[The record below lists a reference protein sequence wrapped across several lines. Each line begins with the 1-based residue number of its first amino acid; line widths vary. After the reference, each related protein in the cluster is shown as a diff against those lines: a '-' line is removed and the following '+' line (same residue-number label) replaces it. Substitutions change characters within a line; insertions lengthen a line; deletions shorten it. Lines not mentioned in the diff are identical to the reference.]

1 VSGPGL
7 AHPEWAAPLL
17 GAWALLALAAALA
30 CWRARRALS
39 RLGARGLSAG
49 GGRDAALAG
58 ALLAIAVALLGPQL
72 GTRTVAVPADGIDL
86 VVALDVSRSMDAA
99 DVAPSRLARAREAAR
114 GVLLGLAPG
123 DRAALAVYAGH
134 GALLTP
140 LTHDAAALVE
150 LLPALDTEWM
160 TDRGSRAWTGVEAA
174 LSAFEAESERPRVM
188 LALGD
193 GERAHLAPDDLF
205 EALARSHVRVV
216 AGAIGSEG
224 GTALM
229 GPAGPL
235 LDWDGEAVVTRR
247 ETRGFERFAAA
258 SGGEVLLADAW
269 GVLDPAALHAAARRG
284 LRPGPGGTVLREL
297 PATHA
302 ALPAAVAFALL
313 LAECLANSRLRLPRR
328 AGVAAAALLALGAG
342 GTSLAELEARVA
354 HEPENAR
361 ALVALGVARAE
372 AGDAEEAVHAFSAAV
387 VRAREPELVALASYD
402 LGVALLELGDF
413 AGASDAFFD
422 ALAHAPGDRQAKFN
436 LEWAL
441 RALSKQAPPP
451 PAQAQQPPEEPPDEH
466 EEADEP
472 QPGEPEPDAAAAE
485 PPPPTESERGGEG
498 ASAAPRAPLTPEE
511 VARWL
516 DAVRDVP
523 PAAARRALDPSGGP
537 RSGPQ
542 W

>member
-1 VSGPGL
+1 VSAPAF
-7 AHPEWAAPLL
+7 AHAEWAAPLFA
-17 GAWALLALAAALA
+17 AWALLALAAALA
-30 CWRARRALS
+30 WGRARRALR
-39 RLGARGLSAG
+39 RLGARALPAG
-49 GGRDAALAG
+49 GARDAALAA

-99 DVAPSRLARAREAAR
+99 DAAPSRLARAREAAR

-140 LTHDAAALVE
+140 LTHDTAALVE

-160 TDRGSRAWTGVEAA
+160 TDRGSRAWTGIEAA
-174 LSAFEAESERPRVM
+174 LPAFEAESERPRVL

-205 EALARSHVRVV
+205 DALARSRVRVV
-216 AGAIGSEG
+216 AGAIGSEEG
-224 GTALM
+224 AALM

-235 LDWDGEAVVTRR
+235 LDWNGDTVVTRR

-258 SGGEVLLADAW
+258 TGGEVLVADAW
-269 GVLDPAALHAAARRG
+269 GTLDPAALLAAARRG

-297 PATHA
+297 PATHT
-302 ALPAAVAFALL
+302 ALPAALAFALL
-313 LAECLANSRLRLPRR
+313 LAECVAGARLPRR
-328 AGVAAAALLALGAG
+328 AAVGAAALFALGASG
-342 GTSLAELEARVA
+342 ASLAELEARVA
-354 HEPENAR
+354 SEPENAR
-361 ALVALGVARAE
+361 ALIALGVARAE

-387 VRAREPELVALASYD
+387 VRARDPELVALASYD

-413 AGASDAFFD
+413 AGARDAFFD
-422 ALAHAPGDRQAKFN
+422 ALAQAPGDRQAKFD

-451 PAQAQQPPEEPPDEH
+451 PAEAQPPPDEPRD
-466 EEADEP
+466 EREPADEP
-472 QPGEPEPDAAAAE
+472 RPGEPQPDATAE
-485 PPPPTESERGGEG
+485 PPPPPTPAEPQRGGEG
-498 ASAAPRAPLTPEE
+498 ASATPRPPLSPEE

-516 DAVRDVP
+516 DAVKDVP
-523 PAAARRALDPSGGP
+523 PAAARRALTSGGP